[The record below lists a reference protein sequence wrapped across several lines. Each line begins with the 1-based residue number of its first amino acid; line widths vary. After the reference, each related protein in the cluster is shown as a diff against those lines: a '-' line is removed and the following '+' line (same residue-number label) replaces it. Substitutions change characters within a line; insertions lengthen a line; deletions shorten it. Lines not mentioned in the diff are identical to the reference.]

1 MTSLESIWARDALR
15 LLSSTY
21 EGVESIFD
29 LEHVFEFEHKNL
41 PDEVA
46 RRTHCD
52 DFYRFESLF
61 EEVRQELRSGGSET
75 VQFQMKWGGGSCGQ
89 AALSTPCRALPTMT
103 SAPEWFTSC
112 VR

>member
-1 MTSLESIWARDALR
+1 MASLEDIWARDALR
-15 LLSSTY
+15 LLSSAD
-21 EGVESIFD
+21 ERVGSIFD
-29 LEHVFEFEHKNL
+29 LEHVFEFEHKDL

-46 RRTHCD
+46 RRTQCD

-75 VQFQMKWGGGSCGQ
+75 VQFQMKWGGASYGQ
-89 AALSTPCRALPTMT
+89 AALSTPCRALSIMT